1 MTATRNNAFVKIDS
15 KGTVLVHEDP
25 DELIQGGLP
34 GEHFHLNAS
43 QYSVIN
49 NNIHLKIYEPVSN
62 DTAEILF
69 NDDGDVLMEWGGDY
83 AS

>member
-1 MTATRNNAFVKIDS
+1 MPALRNNALIKLSSD
-15 KGTVLVHEDP
+15 GGVLVHEDP
-25 DELIQGGLP
+25 SQSIQGGLP
-34 GEHFHLNAS
+34 NEHYHLNEE
-43 QYSVIN
+43 QYNLIN
-49 NNIHLKIYEPVSN
+49 TNVHLKIYEPVSN